1 MKKDFQSFNKAYYW
15 FSKNW
20 NFEQDRDVSILFSC
34 GLVAKL
40 DRDDVNPDNCEIVRA
55 QLQIALDGL
64 TFVHEF
70 STNEKVKNLA
80 LLKKPIKVNNINVVI
95 DPLKLFNRL
104 ILVSERETTVEES
117 LSNFYLNSHN

>member
-20 NFEQDRDVSILFSC
+20 NFEQDRDVMILFSC

-70 STNEKVKNLA
+70 STNVKVKNLA
-80 LLKKPIKVNNINVVI
+80 
-95 DPLKLFNRL
+95 
-104 ILVSERETTVEES
+104 EET
-117 LSNFYLNSHN
+117 YQG